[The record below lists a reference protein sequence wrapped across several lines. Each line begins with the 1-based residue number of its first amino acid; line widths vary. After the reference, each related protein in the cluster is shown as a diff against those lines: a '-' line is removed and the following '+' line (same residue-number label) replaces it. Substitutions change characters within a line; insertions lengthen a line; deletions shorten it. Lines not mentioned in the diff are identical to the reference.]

1 MDKMRRYPIA
11 TAPVNLHG
19 EASKQARL
27 LRELDQA
34 ETWIRA
40 EKQRI
45 AKRREKE
52 QTKYAIAVN
61 LGPQTTLATKVEHA
75 TRSILA
81 DWDWTSEGPK
91 LFKALRLIRK
101 LRAVIQAG
109 VELRENSDEE
119 LAFVRQVV
127 NHGAKAAREE
137 IVR

>member
-27 LRELDQA
+27 LRELDSA

-40 EKQRI
+40 EKERI
-45 AKRREKE
+45 AKRRDSE

-75 TRSILA
+75 TRSIFA
-81 DWDWTSEGPK
+81 EWTYESEHPK
-91 LFKALRLIRK
+91 LLHALHLIRK
-101 LRAVIQAG
+101 LRAVVQAG
-109 VELRENSDEE
+109 VPLRESSDVE
-119 LAFVRQVV
+119 LAFVRKVMS
-127 NHGAKAAREE
+127 G
-137 IVR
+137 ITS